1 MDESKVSVRDK
12 RKAETLSLIHTIA
25 QRVALEKGLGDM
37 KIDEVAEAAG
47 VSRRTFFNYYATKE
61 DAVLGFRP
69 PELTDESIARFTNSQ
84 EDILTRIVWLVVDV
98 IRTTAV
104 PGSSGNMRKKLRKRF
119 PVLMLRFDVRTI
131 ASEEIIRRALFDNL
145 DNSSLGLS
153 KEDIEILLGLAR
165 AIIKYAYTIDSEIKD
180 GSIKQAINTYKST
193 IRKTI

>member
-153 KEDIEILLGLAR
+153 KEDIEILLGLAG
-165 AIIKYAYTIDSEIKD
+165 AIIKCAYTIDSEIKD